1 MFKEEIGT
9 AATYEMLAE
18 ECSELAQA
26 CLKYARILRGEN
38 PTPKTQTEVLN
49 NIIEEYTDVRLVASD
64 LGIIYDN
71 NIVRHKL
78 LRFEGRINEK
88 KERENKWY

>member
-38 PTPKTQTEVLN
+38 PTPKTQTEVLD

-64 LGIIYDN
+64 LGLIYDT
-71 NIVRHKL
+71 NIVRRKV

-88 KERENKWY
+88 KDHKK

>member
-38 PTPKTQTEVLN
+38 PTPKTQVEVLN

-71 NIVRHKL
+71 NIVKHKL
-78 LRFEGRINEK
+78 LRFACRIDAK
-88 KERENKWY
+88 KKGENN

>member
-38 PTPKTQTEVLN
+38 PTPKTQAES
-49 NIIEEYTDVRLVASD
+49 R
-64 LGIIYDN
+64 
-71 NIVRHKL
+71 
-78 LRFEGRINEK
+78 
-88 KERENKWY
+88 

>member
-88 KERENKWY
+88 KERENK

>member
-38 PTPKTQTEVLN
+38 PTPKTQAEVLN

-78 LRFEGRINEK
+78 LRFEGRINERK
-88 KERENKWY
+88 GHENK

>member
-38 PTPKTQTEVLN
+38 PTPKTQVEVLN

-71 NIVRHKL
+71 NIVKHKL
-78 LRFEGRINEK
+78 LRFACRIDAK
-88 KERENKWY
+88 KKGENK

>member
-26 CLKYARILRGEN
+26 CLKYARILRGEDISTMPIEYAPQFTKKYN
-38 PTPKTQTEVLN
+38 PAICTELD
-49 NIIEEYTDVRLVASD
+49 ITIP
-64 LGIIYDN
+64 
-71 NIVRHKL
+71 
-78 LRFEGRINEK
+78 EGYEAIQ
-88 KERENKWY
+88 

>member
-9 AATYEMLAE
+9 AATYEMLTE
-18 ECSELAQA
+18 ECIELAQA

-38 PTPKTQTEVLN
+38 PTPKTQAEVLN

-78 LRFEGRINEK
+78 LRFEGRINER
-88 KERENKWY
+88 KEREK

>member
-38 PTPKTQTEVLN
+38 PTPKTQAEVLN
-49 NIIEEYTDVRLVASD
+49 NIIEEYTDVRLVAGD

-88 KERENKWY
+88 KERENK

>member
-1 MFKEEIGT
+1 
-9 AATYEMLAE
+9 MLAE

-88 KERENKWY
+88 KERDKK